1 MEEIS
6 PIALNESPSP
16 PRLRSKVRRRYTRR
30 ALTFPQTSDF
40 TRARMWRTN
49 RTTLMKVSDLRGIL
63 TYVPRFREKIF
74 VIAVDGEI
82 AGSPNFGNILLDL
95 AVLRSLSVKVILI
108 HGAASQIER
117 LAAER
122 KVKLTNSDGT
132 GITDEATLKVSL
144 DAATTLM
151 NDIMQGLT
159 SVDLRA
165 AYANAVI
172 AHPAGILGGVDFLH
186 TGKVERVDTK
196 LLHLLLNEGV
206 IPVVPPIGFDGEGRT
221 FRVNSDA
228 IAVEVA
234 EAMQAMKIIYLGA
247 QDVMIV
253 NGEPVRQLSIAE
265 ADDLVK
271 KRRVQTDAVSLSKL
285 EHGARACRNGIP
297 RVHLLNGNV
306 DEALLAEVFSPEGV
320 GTMIYGN
327 DYQQIRRV
335 FKKDVR
341 ALLILIRLS
350 IEHAELVKR
359 TRADLLAQLDDYWV
373 LEIDRQLVACV
384 AVHDYPEAQKSE
396 LACLYVAKSHEGQG
410 FGRKM
415 MAFAEQLAA
424 QRGMKHI
431 FALSTQAFNYFQ
443 QKGGYLEVTPDELP
457 PERRK
462 KYDASGRNSKVLQR
476 AIAAAVVEPARV

>member
-1 MEEIS
+1 
-6 PIALNESPSP
+6 
-16 PRLRSKVRRRYTRR
+16 V
-30 ALTFPQTSDF
+30 
-40 TRARMWRTN
+40 
-49 RTTLMKVSDLRGIL
+49 V
-63 TYVPRFREKIF
+63 
-74 VIAVDGEI
+74 
-82 AGSPNFGNILLDL
+82 
-95 AVLRSLSVKVILI
+95 
-108 HGAASQIER
+108 HGAAFQIEN

-122 KVKLTNSDGT
+122 GVTLSNTDGT

-151 NDIMQGLT
+151 NEIMQGLT

-165 AYANAVI
+165 AYANVII
-172 AHPAGILGGVDFLH
+172 AHPAGILGGVDHQH
-186 TGKVERVDTK
+186 TGKVERLDTK
-196 LLHLLLNEGV
+196 LLQTLLNEGV

-228 IAVEVA
+228 IAVEIA
-234 EAMQAMKIIYLGA
+234 EAIQAMKIIYLGA
-247 QDVMIV
+247 RDAVV
-253 NGEPVRQLSIAE
+253 VGGELVRQLSIAE
-265 ADDLVK
+265 AEELVK
-271 KRRVQTDAVSLSKL
+271 KRRAQVGPGSLSKL
-285 EHGARACRNGIP
+285 EHGARACRGGVP
-297 RVHLLNGNV
+297 RVHLLNGNI

-341 ALLILIRLS
+341 ALLILIRS
-350 IEHAELVKR
+350 SVEHAELVKR

-384 AVHDYPEAQKSE
+384 AVHDYPEALKSE

-443 QKGGYLEVTPDELP
+443 QKGGYIEVTPDELP
-457 PERRK
+457 AERRK

-476 AIAAAVVEPARV
+476 AIVATVVDPARA